1 MLRWSHALRSN
12 RYSGTLEQE
21 YRLWDLTVGVVQ
33 ENLSGG
39 NLDQQML
46 SMIQGVMDKVMCQP
60 RGTGFVKSGGERMLR
75 DVWR

>member
-1 MLRWSHALRSN
+1 M
-12 RYSGTLEQE
+12 
-21 YRLWDLTVGVVQ
+21 GVVQ

-39 NLDQQML
+39 KSAQQML